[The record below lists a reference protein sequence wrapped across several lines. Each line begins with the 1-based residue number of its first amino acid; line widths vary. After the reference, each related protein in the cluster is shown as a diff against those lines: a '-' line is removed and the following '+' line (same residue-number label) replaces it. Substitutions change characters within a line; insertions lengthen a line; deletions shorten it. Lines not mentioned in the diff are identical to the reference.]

1 MKIIRL
7 ERRRFFSRGFIQGGR
22 RRGPVAIAKSDKSA
36 IDGGF
41 KRCRSQYKK
50 QRQDEGHAV
59 PVYDEVLAK
68 TLVKNTVGR
77 CEIMTATFIN
87 GIKIS
92 EDIKREVAAEV
103 ESLKRRGIQPGL
115 AVVLVGDDAASSA
128 YVNMKARTCEQ
139 LGIYSRKLTIPSV
152 VTTEQL
158 LGEVGKLNEDDS
170 IDGILVQIP
179 LPKHVNKH
187 AVLESVD
194 PTKDVDGFHSAN
206 LGSLVL
212 GHETLVACTPSGV
225 MELLHRSNVTLEGAN
240 AVVLGRSDD
249 VGKPQ
254 ALLLMH
260 ANATVTICHSKT
272 RNLREITR
280 QADII
285 VAAIGKT
292 ALVTRDWVKPGA
304 VVIDVGTNK
313 VSDRAKVQQLFGNDD
328 ARLKDFE
335 KRGYIWVG
343 DVDERAVKEVAS
355 MITPVPGG
363 VGPMTIA
370 TLMKN
375 TIKAARMRR
384 GL

>member
-1 MKIIRL
+1 M
-7 ERRRFFSRGFIQGGR
+7 
-22 RRGPVAIAKSDKSA
+22 A
-36 IDGGF
+36 
-41 KRCRSQYKK
+41 
-50 QRQDEGHAV
+50 
-59 PVYDEVLAK
+59 
-68 TLVKNTVGR
+68 
-77 CEIMTATFIN
+77 ATFIN
-87 GIKIS
+87 GTHIA
-92 EDIKREVAAEV
+92 EEIKREVASEV
-103 ESLKRRGIQPGL
+103 ANLKARRIQPGL

-128 YVNMKARTCEQ
+128 YVNMKAKTCEQ
-139 LGIYSRKLTIPSV
+139 LGLYSRKLTIPSAV
-152 VTTEQL
+152 RTEVL
-158 LGEVGKLNEDDS
+158 LEEVQKLNDDDS
-170 IDGILVQIP
+170 IDGILVQLP
-179 LPKHVNKH
+179 LPKHVSKH
-187 AVLESVD
+187 AVLEAVD
-194 PTKDVDGFHSAN
+194 PKKDVDGFHSAN

-225 MELLHRSNVTLEGAN
+225 MELLHRSNVQIEGAN

-272 RNLREITR
+272 RNLGEIAR
-280 QADII
+280 RADII
-285 VAAIGKT
+285 VAAIGRT

-313 VSDRAKVQQLFGNDD
+313 VSDRAQVESLFGADE
-328 ARLKDFE
+328 ARLKDFQ
-335 KRGYIWVG
+335 KRGYIWAG
-343 DVDERAVKEVAS
+343 DVDERSVKEVAS

-370 TLMKN
+370 MLMKN

>member
-1 MKIIRL
+1 M
-7 ERRRFFSRGFIQGGR
+7 
-22 RRGPVAIAKSDKSA
+22 
-36 IDGGF
+36 
-41 KRCRSQYKK
+41 
-50 QRQDEGHAV
+50 
-59 PVYDEVLAK
+59 YDESLY
-68 TLVKNTVGR
+68 
-77 CEIMTATFIN
+77 MTATFIN
-87 GIKIS
+87 GTKIA
-92 EDIKREVAAEV
+92 DDVKREVAREV
-103 ESLKRRGIQPGL
+103 ETLKQRGIHPGL

-128 YVNMKARTCEQ
+128 YVNMKAKTCEQ
-139 LGIYSRKLTIPSV
+139 LGINSRKLTIPSAI
-152 VTTEQL
+152 TTEQL
-158 LGEVGKLNEDDS
+158 LAEIRKLNEDDA
-170 IDGILVQIP
+170 IDGILVQLP

-187 AVLESVD
+187 AVLEGVD
-194 PTKDVDGFHSAN
+194 PKKDVDGFHSAN
-206 LGSLVL
+206 VGSLVL

-225 MELLHRSNVTLEGAN
+225 MELLHRSNVKIEGAN

-272 RNLREITR
+272 RGLSEITR

-304 VVIDVGTNK
+304 VVIDVGTNQ
-313 VSDRAKVQQLFGNDD
+313 VSDRAQVERLFGKDET
-328 ARLKDFE
+328 RLKDFE

-343 DVDERAVKEVAS
+343 DIDERAVREVAS
-355 MITPVPGG
+355 MLTPVPGG

-370 TLMKN
+370 MLMKN